1 MKPLIF
7 IPPAQAEALSDT
19 QGDLMQGDLM
29 QGDLMQDDLRSGDCG
44 PRQPWRDDD
53 GAEELLPEPRLHQ
66 RREGSASKAAVSNAQ
81 LWPSSANSSR

>member
-19 QGDLMQGDLM
+19 Q
-29 QGDLMQDDLRSGDCG
+29 DDLRPGDFG

-53 GAEELLPEPRLHQ
+53 GAEEMPPERAPRQ
-66 RREGSASKAAVSNAQ
+66 RRAGAASKAAFSNAQ
-81 LWPSSANSSR
+81 LWPSSVNSSR